1 MFLERGSSGSSL
13 LVGLVVQKRERTRAR
28 EDGRRGKFKEGQ
40 VVLLAREGEASHSPR
55 PRSDAAG
62 VCVRLVA
69 RLMEKSFPTCKAV
82 VRHSIFYSG
91 LARERERVR
100 LWTLGVFSSE
110 GVKSF

>member
-40 VVLLAREGEASHSPR
+40 VVLLAREGEASHSLR

-82 VRHSIFYSG
+82 RTSREKARHSIFYSG
-91 LARERERVR
+91 LARERERKVMDI
-100 LWTLGVFSSE
+100 GCV
-110 GVKSF
+110 

>member
-1 MFLERGSSGSSL
+1 
-13 LVGLVVQKRERTRAR
+13 
-28 EDGRRGKFKEGQ
+28 
-40 VVLLAREGEASHSPR
+40 
-55 PRSDAAG
+55 
-62 VCVRLVA
+62 
-69 RLMEKSFPTCKAV
+69 MEKSFPTCKAV